1 MQHRR
6 AKHQDK
12 YAALVQMFAQLKIL
26 TEFRYKEFLQKD
38 AIELSIFGNEG
49 RIMTSLPNKGDRKQ

>member
-12 YAALVQMFAQLKIL
+12 YAALVQMFAQLKISD
-26 TEFRYKEFLQKD
+26 QV
-38 AIELSIFGNEG
+38 
-49 RIMTSLPNKGDRKQ
+49 SL